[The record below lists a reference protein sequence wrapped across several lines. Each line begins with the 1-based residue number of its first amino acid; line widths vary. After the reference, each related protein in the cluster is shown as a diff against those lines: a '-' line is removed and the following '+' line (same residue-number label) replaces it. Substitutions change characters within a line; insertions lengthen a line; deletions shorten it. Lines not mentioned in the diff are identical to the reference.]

1 MADSVSDKSSLLSG
15 WLSLLGNRLLLALLA
30 VSLIPLALTGIA
42 MYRSSADSLRKQTFN
57 QLETVRTIT
66 AKSVQRYFAG
76 LQDQLRVA
84 SEDRMT
90 VDALR
95 QFKAAVATL
104 AADTKADEKSLTAT
118 RRGLETFY
126 TGEFTNE
133 YRRRNGSDVDA
144 KPLGESLDDVSA
156 ILQDLYIRRNPNP
169 IEVTGAVGEFQ
180 EQREHRLR
188 DVRRAVLG
196 DVAHRHAPGPR
207 RRHVDDVV
215 AGGQHADEQIGRAHV

>member
-95 QFKAAVATL
+95 QFKAAVRS
-104 AADTKADEKSLTAT
+104 E
-118 RRGLETFY
+118 
-126 TGEFTNE
+126 
-133 YRRRNGSDVDA
+133 
-144 KPLGESLDDVSA
+144 
-156 ILQDLYIRRNPNP
+156 
-169 IEVTGAVGEFQ
+169 
-180 EQREHRLR
+180 EHTS
-188 DVRRAVLG
+188 
-196 DVAHRHAPGPR
+196 
-207 RRHVDDVV
+207 
-215 AGGQHADEQIGRAHV
+215 